1 MSFNSPSKGEKKII
15 DLLRANKIK
24 FEREVS
30 FDGLVGLK
38 GVPLRFDFAIYRNNK
53 LFCLID
59 FDGRQH
65 FEFVKYFHKN
75 ICNFNKEKEWDR
87 RKNSYCLIHNIP
99 LLRIPYWE
107 LDTLTFERIFTCSS
121 FRVTN
126 KYHNDYLIQRRC

>member
-53 LFCLID
+53 LYCLID

-75 ICNFNKEKEWDR
+75 ICKKKIETAMQKPASYKRKKIYFNLFTG
-87 RKNSYCLIHNIP
+87 RKHLKP
-99 LLRIPYWE
+99 
-107 LDTLTFERIFTCSS
+107 DTDS
-121 FRVTN
+121 
-126 KYHNDYLIQRRC
+126 

>member
-15 DLLRANKIK
+15 DLLRTNKIK

-38 GVPLRFDFAIYRNNK
+38 GVPLRFDFAVYRNNK
-53 LFCLID
+53 LYCLID

-75 ICNFNKEKEWDR
+75 ICNFNKAKEWDR

-99 LLRIPYWE
+99 LIRIPYWE
-107 LDTLTFERIFTCSS
+107 LDTLTFERIFTCPG

>member
-30 FDGLVGLK
+30 FEGLVGLK
-38 GVPLRFDFAIYRNNK
+38 GVPLRFDFAVYRNNK
-53 LFCLID
+53 LYCLID

-75 ICNFNKEKEWDR
+75 ISNFNKAKEWDR
-87 RKNSYCLIHNIP
+87 RKNSYCLVHNIP
-99 LLRIPYWE
+99 FIRIPYWE
-107 LDTLTFERIFTCSS
+107 LDTLTFERIFTCSG
-121 FRVTN
+121 FRVIN